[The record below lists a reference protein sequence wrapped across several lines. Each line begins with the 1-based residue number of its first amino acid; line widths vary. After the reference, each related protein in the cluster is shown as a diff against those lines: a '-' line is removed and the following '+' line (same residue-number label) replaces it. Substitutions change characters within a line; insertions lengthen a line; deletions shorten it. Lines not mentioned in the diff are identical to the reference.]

1 MKVVDINLIYQH
13 IGDDNVT
20 ETETLKFET
29 KTIKELISKYYKNYF
44 QDENIKIKYDVIE
57 EDDYSYGRVVIT
69 IIRNIKI
76 GEYSGESKNILLNED
91 IEKVINEELSKYNYK
106 IKHLNFIVNGT
117 TWNGVSTLIEKIN
130 VNKKTLRK

>member
-57 EDDYSYGRVVIT
+57 EDDFSYGRVVIT

-76 GEYSGESKNILLNED
+76 GEYSGESKNILSNED

-106 IKHLNFIVNGT
+106 VKHLNYIVSGT
-117 TWNGVSTLIEKIN
+117 TWNGVSTLLEKIN
-130 VNKKTLRK
+130 VNKKKLRK